1 MWSHVS
7 PLYDGSESGVLNETI
22 TWSEGATEYSV
33 TTDHDQSA
41 FTVSADEN
49 GIYVNTVGDTL
60 AGLFGVEWIRYLD
73 SNYVEQ
79 EVYDWDDV
87 PFSYRMSGFKPLGIT
102 TRVFTVTCDGVYVDP
117 LDPLLEPV
125 PMPTLVLDVIVYQ
138 EYTTNKLILQ
148 QKVGEEYASS

>member
-7 PLYDGSESGVLNETI
+7 PLYDGSESGVLNETV

-60 AGLFGVEWIRYLD
+60 AAGIFL
-73 SNYVEQ
+73 
-79 EVYDWDDV
+79 
-87 PFSYRMSGFKPLGIT
+87 SYF
-102 TRVFTVTCDGVYVDP
+102 
-117 LDPLLEPV
+117 LLQ
-125 PMPTLVLDVIVYQ
+125 Y
-138 EYTTNKLILQ
+138 
-148 QKVGEEYASS
+148 